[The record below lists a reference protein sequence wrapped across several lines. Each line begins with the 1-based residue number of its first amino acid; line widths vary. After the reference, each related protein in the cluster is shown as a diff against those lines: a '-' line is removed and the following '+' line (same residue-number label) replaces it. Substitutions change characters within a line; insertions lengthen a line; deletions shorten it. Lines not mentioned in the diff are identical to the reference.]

1 MPQILT
7 ETANSIAMFVGIAV
21 TLAIVLIVLF
31 VILIIYKRR
40 RQASESPISVDR
52 VGIENQAIEAE
63 TESPPTNQVSEHNLN
78 WLVHNKTGLL

>member
-1 MPQILT
+1 MPHILT

-52 VGIENQAIEAE
+52 VGIENQAVEAE
-63 TESPPTNQVSEHNLN
+63 TEVPPTNNQVSEHDIELFIS
-78 WLVHNKTGLL
+78 

>member
-1 MPQILT
+1 
-7 ETANSIAMFVGIAV
+7 MFVGIAV

-52 VGIENQAIEAE
+52 VGIENQAVEAE
-63 TESPPTNQVSEHNLN
+63 TESPPTNNQVSEHNLN

>member
-1 MPQILT
+1 
-7 ETANSIAMFVGIAV
+7 MFVGIAV

-52 VGIENQAIEAE
+52 VGIENQAAEAE
-63 TESPPTNQVSEHNLN
+63 TEVSPNNNQVSSHNIELFSS
-78 WLVHNKTGLL
+78 

>member
-1 MPQILT
+1 LPQILT

-40 RQASESPISVDR
+40 HQASKSPISVDR
-52 VGIENQAIEAE
+52 VGIENQAAEAE
-63 TESPPTNQVSEHNLN
+63 TESPPNHNQVS
-78 WLVHNKTGLL
+78 